1 MLSNMKRNA
10 FGYTLLEIM
19 ITLIIAAGIIAM
31 GIITLQTYI
40 PKQRLLDS
48 LETVEQTLNRAQFE
62 ANSRS
67 VWTCIKF
74 DSTAKTLTVYADM
87 NANHDTGGITAC
99 GDTGD
104 LPLTTQQIR
113 QGVTFANCT
122 AGGDKTWMFSPR
134 PLWFDSTGV
143 PKDCNAGVCSPI
155 GAQIIVT
162 NSELPTATRA
172 REVEA
177 LTSGLIATV
186 DRGAPGYLTTLFAK
200 TATATGTG
208 ACE

>member
-1 MLSNMKRNA
+1 MLILMKRNF

-31 GIITLQTYI
+31 GIITLQNYI
-40 PKQRLLDS
+40 PRQRLLDS

-67 VWTCIKF
+67 VWTCIAY
-74 DSTAKTLTVYADM
+74 DNSTKTLTVYADM

-99 GDTGD
+99 GDGGD
-104 LPLTTQQIR
+104 LPLTTQSLR
-113 QGVTFANCT
+113 QGVTFAPFS
-122 AGGDKTWMFSPR
+122 DKSFSFSPR

-155 GAQIIVT
+155 SAQIIVT
-162 NSELPTATRA
+162 DSELATATRA

-177 LTSGLIATV
+177 LSSGLIATV
-186 DRGAPGYLTTLFAK
+186 DRGAAGYVGTLFAK
-200 TATATGTG
+200 TATMTGSG